1 MPVIPAL
8 KEAGAGGLR
17 LQGHPRLL
25 GWGGD
30 RQTHREITVCEVR
43 AKQKKRMFHSTQLR
57 KQSREM
63 GLCVPRDIKTKY
75 TLGIILH
82 KKSKAADSVLC
93 SLPCPD
99 NFLSEINI
107 KYFLKYWPACYA
119 SKYPALLTPTPL
131 ETYTQCFHLRF

>member
-8 KEAGAGGLR
+8 EETGAGELR
-17 LQGHPRLL
+17 LQGHPRLP

-63 GLCVPRDIKTKY
+63 GLCIKTKY
-75 TLGIILH
+75 SLGIILH
-82 KKSKAADSVLC
+82 KKPKAADSALC
-93 SLPCPD
+93 SLPCLD
-99 NFLSEINI
+99 NFLSEVNI
-107 KYFLKYWPACYA
+107 IYF
-119 SKYPALLTPTPL
+119 
-131 ETYTQCFHLRF
+131 

>member
-8 KEAGAGGLR
+8 EEAGAGEVK
-17 LQGHPRLL
+17 LQGHPRLP

-30 RQTHREITVCEVR
+30 RQTHREITACEVR

-75 TLGIILH
+75 SLGIILH
-82 KKSKAADSVLC
+82 KKPKAADSALC
-93 SLPCPD
+93 SLPCLV
-99 NFLSEINI
+99 NFLSEVNI
-107 KYFLKYWPACYA
+107 IYF
-119 SKYPALLTPTPL
+119 
-131 ETYTQCFHLRF
+131 